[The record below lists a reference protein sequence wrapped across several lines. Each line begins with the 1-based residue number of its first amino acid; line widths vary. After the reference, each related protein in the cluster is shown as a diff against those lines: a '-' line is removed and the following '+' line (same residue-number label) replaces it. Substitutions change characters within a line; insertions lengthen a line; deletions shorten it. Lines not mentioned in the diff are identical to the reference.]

1 MTRFVLYVVV
11 PVLMSWSCTQ
21 PAAQQPPLSI
31 ATGPK
36 DATYAL
42 VGEAIGAVYEAAV
55 PGMRVDII
63 HSGGSRAN
71 IEAVEAGRADLG
83 LVTADSAYGA
93 YTRGTDAH
101 RRPHHRLRGVAV
113 LFPNTLHVV
122 TRADSPV
129 RQLSDLEGAL
139 IGVGRPGLNES
150 SNGVATG
157 SEVSIHT
164 WAIAGSRRDDRRT
177 RERSLSLDDVIP
189 TLTRGDIDVG
199 LLYGGPPFR
208 PVTRGAEAAA
218 VRLLSVDDA
227 ALSAIRARYP
237 FFKRATIPAGTYRG
251 QAEAV
256 ASAAMDNLL
265 VARDDLSVD
274 LVYRLTRAF
283 HEALPRLGHE
293 HAALLQINSEDA
305 PATPIPLHAGAL
317 RYYRELELLR

>member
-1 MTRFVLYVVV
+1 MNRFVLRVLV
-11 PVLMSWSCTQ
+11 PALLNLSCDG

-31 ATGPK
+31 STGPK

-42 VGEAIGAVYEAAV
+42 VGQAIGAAYEAAL
-55 PGMRVDII
+55 PGLHVDII

-71 IEAVEAGRADLG
+71 IDAVEAGRADLG
-83 LVTADSAYGA
+83 LVTADSAYSA
-93 YTRGTDAH
+93 YMRGTDAN
-101 RRPHHRLRGVAV
+101 RRPHHELRGVAV

-122 TRADSPV
+122 TRENSPV
-129 RQLSDLEGAL
+129 QRLGDLKGAL
-139 IGVGRPGLNES
+139 IGVGRPALSES
-150 SNGVATG
+150 SGGVVTG
-157 SEVSIHT
+157 GDISIHT
-164 WAIAGSRRDDRRT
+164 WAVAGSSRDDRQT
-177 RERSLSLDDVIP
+177 RERALSLDDVIP
-189 TLTRGDIDVG
+189 SLVRGEIDVG

-208 PVTRGAEAAA
+208 PVTQGAEAAV
-218 VRLLSVDDA
+218 VRLLGIDDA

-251 QAEAV
+251 QVEAV

-265 VARDDLSVD
+265 VARADLPVD
-274 LVYRLTRAF
+274 FVYRLTRAF

-305 PATPIPLHAGAL
+305 PATPIPLHPGAL